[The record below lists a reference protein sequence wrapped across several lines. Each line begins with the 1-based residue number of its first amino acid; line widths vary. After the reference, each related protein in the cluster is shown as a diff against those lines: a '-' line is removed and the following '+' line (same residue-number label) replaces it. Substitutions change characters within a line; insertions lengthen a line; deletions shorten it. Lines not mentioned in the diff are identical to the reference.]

1 MADTDRIKRN
11 IGKMIDAGAPEADI
25 DAYLSSEGFKS
36 AEDFRTGKRAAAP
49 VQAQGRSDAAAN
61 AFGQGATLG
70 LGDELAATVRA
81 ALPGF
86 SNWMMQRPFDGKLT
100 AGPVTNVF
108 TTPDDPQRGVSGI
121 KGGETLYTP
130 PQPSPPQTVS
140 TAPTYD
146 QRYSDELT
154 RQRGQTAA
162 DAKAYPVMTTG
173 ANVAGTLA
181 TAGALSFLPGGQTL
195 LGGGATSLPGAMV
208 RGAASGAVLGGTQG
222 FGEGEGGFDQRLKS
236 AGTGAA
242 VGGVVGGVLP
252 AVGSG
257 VGYLYEKFAP
267 GALRAVG
274 NVADKFTTTAPAR
287 SGSAA
292 APEGG
297 MVTQN
302 SLAATIADN
311 SRIAAGNIEG
321 DAAAKRLALEI
332 ARSGGSTQARQ
343 RLADLGEGA
352 FLADTSKGT
361 TRLANLGAILPGEAG
376 EKYTAAFGQR
386 NRETGQRFL
395 GAMGDQ
401 ANVPSIHDTRRF
413 LEARRTTD
421 SPTTPFGESAEGI
434 YARARDAGLNISPQ
448 MQRLL
453 DENPIVRQ
461 AFDRVTRE
469 NAATRLGTDRAP
481 LDPVNLMHQ
490 TKQAI
495 VDIATAT
502 TTGGNPTQRAYRD
515 LADDFVR
522 SFKEANPAVRAADA
536 RYREMKSLY
545 DNVSGEGWLTHGQN
559 FMKTGN
565 TDAAIEVSPS
575 ALADYIPRLTQEQ
588 LQAFRVGAANT
599 MRDAA
604 TSGPESTRRLAKSIA
619 DNQIMQQKLTE
630 IYGPEVADRL
640 MKRATAERAFAE
652 TQNKVLQGSQT
663 AERLASMADE
673 AALSIPQGG
682 ATTPASLVQAVLN
695 GYAKARQ
702 PSEAVRSR
710 LADLLANPDPR
721 ANAETLALIDAILKQ
736 QGAARPFNAGISGA
750 AGGGFASS
758 PR

>member
-49 VQAQGRSDAAAN
+49 AQAQGRSDAAAN

-70 LGDELAATVRA
+70 FGDELAATVRA
-81 ALPGF
+81 AAPSF
-86 SNWMMQRPFDGKLT
+86 SNWMMRGPALQRDE
-100 AGPVTNVF
+100 
-108 TTPDDPQRGVSGI
+108 SI
-121 KGGETLYTP
+121 GG
-130 PQPSPPQTVS
+130 SPTPQTVS

-154 RQRGQTAA
+154 RQRSQTAA
-162 DAKAYPVMTTG
+162 DSKAYPAMTTA
-173 ANVAGTLA
+173 ANVG
-181 TAGALSFLPGGQTL
+181 GALSTAVALSYLPGGQAL
-195 LGGGATSLPGAMV
+195 LGGGAMSLPGAMV
-208 RGAASGAVLGGTQG
+208 RGAASGAALGGTQG
-222 FGEGEGGFDQRLKS
+222 FGEGEGGFFQRLKS

-252 AVGSG
+252 VVGSG

-267 GALRAVG
+267 GALRAVA

-297 MVTQN
+297 MVTQD
-302 SLAATIADN
+302 SLAAKIADN

-376 EKYTAAFGQR
+376 EKYTAAFDQR

-395 GAMGDQ
+395 SAMGDQ

-652 TQNKVLQGSQT
+652 TQNKVLRGSQT

-682 ATTPASLVQAVLN
+682 GATTPASLVQALLN